1 VVKRMNRSERPEE
14 ARPGRRWLPWAVG
27 LAVVGI
33 VATGLWRLRVDMD
46 VFTLLPSD
54 SRVAKGLQLYQ
65 GSFASSRELIV
76 TLRSPDA
83 DLTKRA
89 ARSLAG
95 ALKDAGLTSQ
105 ALWQSPLRGDPAQ
118 QAELLAYLWFNQPP
132 KEFDRLAGRF
142 QGGRVESRLESDME
156 RIGTSFNPQEVALLT
171 NDPFGLTD
179 VANRVPALSS
189 NRSSNG
195 FSSDGGRFRILF
207 VSPPREDAGVW
218 AERRWVKK
226 VIAFVDAWKKE
237 GGFDDTLSAR
247 VTGTPAFMYEAGS
260 GLLRDVVYTAVGTL
274 ILVAGV
280 FWLAHRTWLPLA
292 WLVALLVFVLALSVS
307 LGGLLLGRLSAA
319 SLGFAAILLGLAADY
334 GLLLYQEFSIHPG
347 RTIEEHRSEVAPGI
361 LWSALTTAA
370 AFFMITRSSLP
381 GLVQLGALVG
391 IGVLVAAGV
400 MLWAYLPPLIKR
412 VRPRGGAGT
421 EYRGMAAPLRIAWA
435 VTFLAVGA
443 SSFALVRKLPE
454 VDYSTRD
461 LGPKFG
467 KAREALREIETEM
480 GGFSEGL
487 WMIIGGRNVR
497 EVSKR
502 MSTAGQLLEE
512 AKGQGVLA
520 AYSLPE
526 GLLPRSDAQQANRET
541 AKRLAGRLPAV
552 RKAALAEGF
561 TEASLKLTDQ
571 VFADWKSFVQTKGI
585 VWPKQVG
592 ARWVLGQFVGSHA
605 GETLALGR
613 LEASKTATQD
623 DLLALARK
631 IGSTVDGY
639 VFSWSLLSESLLGLV
654 QHDVKWVLLPTLA
667 VLVLFLGLAF
677 RTFPEV
683 ALSLATLGFSLLC
696 LFALMVV
703 LGWQWNLMNVMAV
716 PLLLG
721 AGVDYGIHMQLA
733 LRRHRGVLSNVQQTV
748 GRAILLCSVS
758 SASGFGTLAFASNAG
773 LSSLGRVCA
782 VGILI
787 TSLVSVF
794 LLPVW
799 WRSIRGNPDAGPP
812 KETI

>member
-1 VVKRMNRSERPEE
+1 
-14 ARPGRRWLPWAVG
+14 LPWVVG

-33 VATGLWRLRVDMD
+33 VVAGLWRLRVDVD

-76 TLRSPDA
+76 TLRSSEP

-95 ALKDAGLTSQ
+95 ALKGAGLTSQ

-132 KEFDRLAGRF
+132 KEFDRLASRF
-142 QGGRVESRLESDME
+142 QGGRMDSRLESDME
-156 RIGTSFNPQEVALLT
+156 RIGTSFNPQEIALLT

-226 VIAFVDAWKKE
+226 VIAFVNAWKKE
-237 GGFDDTLSAR
+237 GGFDDTLSSR

-334 GLLLYQEFSIHPG
+334 GLLLYQEFSFHPG
-347 RTIEEHRSEVAPGI
+347 RTLEEHRSEVAPGI

-421 EYRGMAAPLRIAWA
+421 EYRGMAAHLTARPRIAWS
-435 VTFLAVGA
+435 VTLLAVGA
-443 SSFALVRKLPE
+443 SSFALVHRLPK

-467 KAREALREIETEM
+467 QAKEALSEIENEM

-487 WMIIGGRNVR
+487 WMIIDGRDVR
-497 EVSKR
+497 EVSNR
-502 MSTAGQLLEE
+502 MSTAGQLLEK
-512 AKGQGVLA
+512 AKEQGVLA
-520 AYSLPE
+520 AYSLPG
-526 GLLPRSDAQQANRET
+526 GLLPRPDAQQVNRET
-541 AKRLAGRLPAV
+541 AKRLAGRLNAA

-561 TEASLKLTDQ
+561 TEASLKLTGQ
-571 VFADWKSFVQTKGI
+571 VFEDWKRFSETSGI
-585 VWPKQVG
+585 VWPKQPG

-605 GETLALGR
+605 GKTLVLGR

-623 DLLALARK
+623 DLLGLAHK
-631 IGSTVDGY
+631 VGSTVDGY
-639 VFSWSLLSESLLGLV
+639 VFSWSLLSESLLGLI
-654 QHDVKWVLLPTLA
+654 QHDVKWVLLPTVA
-667 VLVLFLGLAF
+667 VLVFFLGLAF
-677 RTFPEV
+677 RRFPEV

-696 LFALMVV
+696 LLALMVV
-703 LGWQWNLMNVMAV
+703 LGWEWNLMNVMAV

-733 LRRHRGVLSNVQQTV
+733 LRRHRGDLSNVQRTV
-748 GRAILLCSVS
+748 GRAIILCSVS

-787 TSLVSVF
+787 ASLASVF

-799 WRSIRGNPDAGPP
+799 WRSIRGHPDARPS